1 MPESP
6 NEQRTYCQ
14 HCSRFFSCY
23 TANFKKKSFT
33 VFVQCTLF
41 LDTIFH
47 SAQVLIDNP
56 REKSEEEYCMFFFQ
70 CKVV

>member
-1 MPESP
+1 MNKE
-6 NEQRTYCQ
+6 
-14 HCSRFFSCY
+14 H
-23 TANFKKKSFT
+23 TANIVQGFSPVILQTLKKKSFT

-56 REKSEEEYCMFFFQ
+56 REKSEEEYCMFFFFNARL
-70 CKVV
+70 CKQ